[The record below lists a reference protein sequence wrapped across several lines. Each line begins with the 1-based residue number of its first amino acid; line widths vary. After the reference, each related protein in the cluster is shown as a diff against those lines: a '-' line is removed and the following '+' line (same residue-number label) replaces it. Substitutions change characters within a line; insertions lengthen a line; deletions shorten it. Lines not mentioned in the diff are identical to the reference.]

1 MAEDNKGGGTFNQPK
16 IGKRPLPKGSGDLK
30 TNSQVFGLIGQ
41 QVMRINKLSAAV
53 ENSNFS
59 LIEVLREEFDASHAI
74 GEKQLAV
81 YKEVNKSLLSI
92 NDSLLPF
99 KQLSLELMEEGIGG
113 SKTGTNSST
122 NATIGVKVTP
132 SSGAQVE
139 ALEKKLLKLEKSLE
153 RLGGKKGGG
162 GFLGGAALGGIAAR
176 TGGAMAGGA
185 AGGTLGGAALGLLG
199 GVGLGLAAITGAL
212 YLGAMAVDKFG
223 TGLQNVAT
231 GLDALDKLD
240 ITADNFKNLNQAINN
255 LTDDVSI
262 RGARG
267 LRIFSGAAFIDMAMG
282 LEALN
287 NTDLDAENFKVL
299 QEAIYRLSTSTTGLG
314 AIGLKIFSGVAFEEI
329 ARGMTVLSETDFDQ
343 QGLKDAADGLGY
355 LMNQLDQFKASIA
368 IQILSGADLKNL
380 SEGLRDLD
388 GLSDLS
394 DLKGNLLNA
403 GDAIGS
409 FLLTFVDTER
419 FFGSD
424 FKDGAKVIERIGKG
438 NALGHLADGIVTLSE
453 IKNPDDASFALTTL
467 GVGLSNLLKQMNYI
481 NVGAMKWL
489 DSGSFKDVADGINE
503 IMMFTNATKEVLN
516 PDGTT
521 SLVRNADLVASDFE
535 EVGKA
540 LSSIN
545 DSVTYMGTYNL
556 KVLAKGKGGFFGD
569 NINVLNEV
577 AEGLQS
583 LQNIEDFDVDKFI
596 GIGTALYTLVTA
608 ARGEGLS
615 DVFQNESDMSAF
627 DKYLISW
634 DFAVKSFA
642 GLFRNPLQDTAT
654 GFQLLGQA
662 LDEYKNLDE
671 NKLANFERAVPALK
685 RAIILL
691 QDKNIGENA
700 NFTVLSRFGKA
711 LDKINPNNLR
721 AISELSES
729 LGLAVRGMPITPDQV
744 SALKNSVVSEILYS
758 QQVNVM
764 EGSTSVIDN
773 TQITTPYQGQLGS
786 YQPAVIHVSK

>member
-185 AGGTLGGAALGLLG
+185 AGGSIGGAALGLLG

-355 LMNQLDQFKASIA
+355 LMKQLNQFKASIA

-409 FLLTFVDTER
+409 FLVAFVDTER
-419 FFGSD
+419 CLGSD

>member
-1 MAEDNKGGGTFNQPK
+1 MAEDNRGGGTFDQPK
-16 IGKRPLPKGSGDLK
+16 IGKKPLPKGSGDLK

-53 ENSNFS
+53 ENSNYS

-99 KQLSLELMEEGIGG
+99 KQLSLELMEEGVGG
-113 SKTGTNSST
+113 SKTGTGSST
-122 NATIGVKVTP
+122 DATIGVKVTP

-176 TGGAMAGGA
+176 TGGGLVGGA
-185 AGGTLGGAALGLLG
+185 AGGSIGGAALGLLG

-255 LTDDVSI
+255 LTDDVSV

-267 LRIFSGAAFIDMAMG
+267 LKIFSGAAFIDMAMG

-287 NTDLDAENFKVL
+287 NTELDAENFKVL

-355 LMNQLDQFKASIA
+355 LMKQLDQFKASIA
-368 IQILSGADLKNL
+368 IQILSGSDLKNL
-380 SEGLRDLD
+380 SEGLRELD

-409 FLLTFVDTER
+409 FLLAFVDTER

-424 FKDGAKVIERIGKG
+424 FKDGAKVIERLGEG

-489 DSGSFKDVADGINE
+489 NSGTFKDVADGINE
-503 IMMFTNATKEVLN
+503 IMMFTNSTREVLN

-521 SLVRNADLVASDFE
+521 SLVRNADLVARDFE

-615 DVFQNESDMSAF
+615 DVFKSESDMSAF

-654 GFQLLGQA
+654 GFQLLGKA

-671 NKLANFERAVPALK
+671 DKLANFERAVPALK

-700 NFTVLSRFGKA
+700 NFAVLSRFGKA

-758 QQVNVM
+758 QQVNVV